1 MKYQNLFEAI
11 QNVCGHTPLESEMF
25 EIIAAYE
32 KDRAIANAV
41 AICDHKQ
48 SVCKCKGGAVGRTVT
63 SDFEHQIC
71 DRCGNIA

>member
-32 KDRAIANAV
+32 KDKGVTSAV

-48 SVCKCKGGAVGRTVT
+48 VILVRHAFKCKGCGKIIT
-63 SDFEHQIC
+63 S
-71 DRCGNIA
+71 